1 MKHDVSQQAKEYAK
15 EHKSRKRW
23 YQIFIALALIVVFG
37 TIYALSMPAT
47 TMEKGQCD
55 IPEHTHDDSC
65 YKEETIVTKTPVC
78 TKKNLNIH
86 IHTKECYNEK
96 QELICGYADFMV
108 HEHNSSCYDENGE
121 LWCFLP
127 EIKAHTHNDS
137 CYKEISDAK
146 SQALLKKGYELN
158 QFKLICKKQEND
170 QHQHTEE
177 CYDLNQVL
185 DCGQEE
191 IILHKHTKE
200 CYDEEDNLICG
211 KTEVLKHEH
220 SEECFETEEET
231 RKTDELICG
240 KEEHT
245 HDLTCYADP
254 DADVESKEDWEETI
268 KDVELSGD
276 PGADAAAIAKTQ
288 VGYTE
293 STKNYQVMS
302 DGSTIKGYTR
312 YGAWYGSPYEDWNAM
327 FASFCLYYANVT
339 EIPAS
344 ADSADWI
351 NELKADSCNRF
362 EKAGEYEANV
372 GDLIFFD
379 TDEDGSADHVGI
391 LAEIITDSSAKEARY
406 RVIEGDV
413 DGEVR
418 YETYYESDKSIA
430 GYGRVSNQ
438 TVEKEEAKEASDTNT
453 EDTKEVT
460 TETTTAEEAATEGA
474 SEATT
479 ETINQKTEA
488 VEGELTY
495 KGPDYQVHVSYT
507 EDAGL
512 PEGVTLVVKEIPQ
525 DSEEYNDYYEESLA
539 AVEEENKTDTVVFA
553 RFFDVSF
560 RLDGETIEPKA
571 SVKVTITYDEAIE
584 TGKDVTCQSVHF
596 AKDGL
601 EILDV
606 ETDKPDKE
614 TTSFTHSQDSFSV
627 VGDLVTKLSNPTDIG
642 PDKLQVDY
650 YINIDNEWLNVGTT
664 KTGWYGDYET
674 DNKSETN
681 QDYITAAQVE
691 SILGQ
696 YGFDKNGTDAAM
708 KLAYQRKDTYH
719 ADLICNSRFYEKED
733 QSILTLSKES
743 SCTSGYNIYYLPGN
757 TDSALKNKL
766 DDISTKGS
774 VFYTVKA
781 YDSMGELLKSEVVL
795 EGNDYTY
802 QSPDDT
808 QSWIVS
814 HGNTTEI
821 MTGSSITIEKIA
833 APVTIAPNKVNP
845 KARAAGTTTTHT
857 VTYKALVN
865 GKLETVGTSNY
876 YYSGTVNGSQR
887 AYITSDMAAQY
898 FGKYG
903 YSATTDP
910 EYHFGYSY
918 NDIYH
923 INYSGNTDYR
933 MDISGGILTENQP
946 VQLWSENNT
955 DAQIFRIWDS
965 GEGYK
970 YITPVGNSSYH
981 VNVSGGGTANDDKL
995 VIHTETGAASQW
1007 KMVSN
1012 SNGTVSFYNKNAPD
1026 SAVIDLPSGTV
1037 TNGNQLHIWSNG
1049 AYRNWKLEQ
1058 LYRIS
1063 NNTVSE
1069 SNSDGSYKI
1078 GLTEESNGDIVC
1090 YYLPGETAYNLTNA
1104 SESDIEGRTANNIY
1118 PIKVVDDTHSV
1129 YSDTELNEKVQYV
1142 QAGGT
1147 VTVTVRNANGILW
1160 SCQGKHGDPV
1170 ESESSQSGGYT
1181 TFTIK
1186 NINQPIEVV
1195 ATKANPSF
1203 TVQYYG
1209 NIPRFVTSGDKSLTV
1224 IDTSASAN
1232 GGKATLP
1239 TNGGKMKTKSL
1250 YLEGTGQ
1257 TTNQNKGNATE
1268 LYKLKT
1274 TTELTKL
1281 YSENKYEYESSPD
1294 LYYFN
1299 KLKDNESYTL
1309 KEIWILKAG
1318 KDPSSTNRND
1328 WTIYSYNQD
1337 IKFTNEAS
1345 QVNDKTIL
1353 IREGTVIRLVSDSSS
1368 DDYYNDTTFYDY
1380 NISSGQNSDGRWRTG
1395 ITGINIESNYGTSRN
1410 GQRTWRSGAD
1420 ILAFGNANCGTG
1432 MSGYLFDGG
1441 PLNKYNGTTST
1452 YTGRNKD
1459 YGGATFGLTS
1469 GLNSDG
1475 TIKYN
1480 EWVVAPKLFNEGS
1493 ANGKQTYTGS
1503 SLTFNRVGDT
1513 YTLSSATLKNS
1524 NGQSN
1529 TLSGLQYFFNPSPTS
1544 NTTHTHIFTN
1554 NFWPM
1559 DQAASKTDALWGE
1572 YGNTGTYQG
1581 FAETN
1586 GYNWSGLA
1594 GNFPQSDDGNKH
1606 NWFFGM
1612 NFSLNFNL
1620 TADYEGPLEYY
1631 FFGDDD
1637 LWVFLDGKL
1646 ICDIGGVHSSIGEY
1660 VNLRDYLPVGSTGQH
1675 TLSFFYT
1682 ERGASGSTCYMSFT
1696 LPSVS
1701 EATTRRDVGS
1711 LQLSKKVE
1719 NENKEV
1725 MDQPTEEEYRFK
1737 VELLTAANG
1746 SSLNSTFTYG
1756 KSDGTYGTLKS
1767 GGTIVLKA
1775 NETAMITGIPA
1786 GTYYRVTELTTD
1798 GYKPTVNGEDGY
1810 ITAGTIENGGTQPAN
1825 FVNKTY
1831 CELPQTG
1838 GSGTIPYTMG
1848 GLLLLTISGLTLM
1861 YRSKKRRREA

>member
-1 MKHDVSQQAKEYAK
+1 MKHDVTQQAKK
-15 EHKSRKRW
+15 HVKRNKNRKRW
-23 YQIFIALALIVVFG
+23 YRISLSLALIVGFC
-37 TIYALSMPAT
+37 TIYALSRPAS

-55 IPEHTHDDSC
+55 IPEHTHDASC
-65 YKEETIVTKTPVC
+65 YKEETITTKTLVC
-78 TKKNLNIH
+78 TKESLNIH
-86 IHTKECYNEK
+86 THTKECYNDK
-96 QELICGYADFMV
+96 KELICGYADYVV
-108 HEHNSSCYDENGE
+108 HTHDSSCYDENGK
-121 LWCFLP
+121 LCCSLP
-127 EIKAHTHNDS
+127 EIKVHTHSND
-137 CYKEISDAK
+137 CYIEISDAR
-146 SQALLKKGYELN
+146 SQDLLNKGEPLN
-158 QFKLICKKQEND
+158 HFKLRCKAEENRN
-170 QHQHTEE
+170 HQHTEA
-177 CYDLNQVL
+177 CYDLNQLL
-185 DCGQEE
+185 DCDEEE
-191 IILHKHTKE
+191 IVVHTHTKS
-200 CYDEEDNLICG
+200 CYDEDGNLVCG
-211 KTEVLKHEH
+211 KLETYEH
-220 SEECFETEEET
+220 QHTKDCFETHEET
-231 RKTDELICG
+231 KTTDELICG
-240 KEEHT
+240 KEEHK
-245 HDLTCYADP
+245 HDQSCYIDE
-254 DADVESKEDWEETI
+254 DADVETEEDWKATF

-276 PGADAAAIAKTQ
+276 KAADLVAIAETQ
-288 VGYTE
+288 IGYTE
-293 STKNYQVMS
+293 STSNYQVLE
-302 DGSTIKGYTR
+302 DGTTIKGYTR
-312 YGAWYGSPYEDWNAM
+312 YGQWYGNPYGDWDAM
-327 FASFCLYYANVT
+327 FVSFCLHYADIG
-339 EIPAS
+339 EIS
-344 ADSADWI
+344 SNDDSNNWVGV
-351 NELKADSCNRF
+351 LKKNSCDRF
-362 EKAGEYEANV
+362 EEADGYDPKA

-379 TDEDGSADHVGI
+379 TDEDGKADHVGI
-391 LAEIITDSSAKEARY
+391 IAEISDDSTDQARI
-406 RVIEGDV
+406 RVIEGDSE
-413 DGEVR
+413 DAVR
-418 YETYYESDKSIA
+418 DETYYGSDESIM
-430 GYGRVSNQ
+430 GYGRVSDIKD
-438 TVEKEEAKEASDTNT
+438 EKE
-453 EDTKEVT
+453 
-460 TETTTAEEAATEGA
+460 AEEASETNTDNTSEAKSDEEEKAEKA
-474 SEATT
+474 SEETKET
-479 ETINQKTEA
+479 EENKSEG
-488 VEGELTY
+488 VKGELAY
-495 KGPDYQVHVSYT
+495 EGPDYRVHVSYK

-512 PEGVTLVVKEIPQ
+512 PEDVKLVVKEIPQ
-525 DSEEYNDYYEESLA
+525 DSEEYNEYYEESLA
-539 AVEEENKTDTVVFA
+539 AVEEENKTDVVVFA
-553 RFFDVSF
+553 RFFDISF
-560 RLDGETIEPKA
+560 ELDGKTIEPKA
-571 SVKVTITYDEAIE
+571 SVEVTITYDEAVE

-596 AKDGL
+596 AEDGL

-606 ETDKPDKE
+606 ETDKPDKK
-614 TTSFTHSQDSFSV
+614 TTSFTHTQDSFSP
-627 VGDLVTKLSNPTDIG
+627 VGTVVTKMSNPTDIG

-674 DNKSETN
+674 DNSSDIN
-681 QDYITAAQVE
+681 QDYITLAQIE
-691 SILGQ
+691 SILGE

-719 ADLICNSRFYEKED
+719 ADLICNSRFYEKEN

-933 MDISGGILTENQP
+933 MDISGGKI
-946 VQLWSENNT
+946 ENNT
-955 DAQIFRIWDS
+955 AIQLWTANSSDAQIFRIWDS

-981 VNVSGGGTANDDKL
+981 VNVLGDGTKDGTKL
-995 VIHTETGAASQW
+995 VIHTATDEASHW
-1007 KMVSN
+1007 KVVNN
-1012 SNGTVSFYNKNAPD
+1012 SDGTVSFYNKNAPD
-1026 SAVIDLPSGTV
+1026 SAVIDLPNGDV
-1037 TNGNQLHIWSNG
+1037 TKENQLHIWSNG
-1049 AYRNWKLEQ
+1049 VYRNWKLEQ

-1069 SNSDGSYKI
+1069 SNSDGTYKI

-1104 SESDIEGRTANNIY
+1104 SESDIVRRTANNIY
-1118 PIKVVDDTHSV
+1118 SVKVVDDTHSV
-1129 YSDTELNEKVQYV
+1129 YSDNELNDKIQYV
-1142 QAGGT
+1142 QAGGSA
-1147 VTVTVRNANGILW
+1147 TVTVRNASDILW
-1160 SCQGKHGDPV
+1160 SCQGKNGGAVD
-1170 ESESSQSGGYT
+1170 SESSQSSGYT

-1186 NINQPIEVV
+1186 NITQPIEVV

-1209 NIPRFVTSGDKSLTV
+1209 NIPRFAASGDNALKV
-1224 IDTSASAN
+1224 IDTS
-1232 GGKATLP
+1232 GKQLP
-1239 TNGGKMKTKSL
+1239 TNGGSMATRSL

-1257 TTNQNKGNATE
+1257 NTNQNKGDATQ
-1268 LYKLKT
+1268 LYRVKT

-1281 YSENKYEYESSPD
+1281 YTENKYEYQSSPG
-1294 LYYFN
+1294 LEYFN

-1309 KEIWILKAG
+1309 KEIWILKTG
-1318 KDPSSTNRND
+1318 KNPSSTARGD
-1328 WTIYSYNQD
+1328 WNIYTD
-1337 IKFTNEAS
+1337 ISDITFTNEAS
-1345 QVNDKTIL
+1345 QAGAKTIL
-1353 IREGTVIRLVSDSSS
+1353 IQEGMVIRLVSDSSNG
-1368 DDYYNDTTFYDY
+1368 DYYNDTTFYDY
-1380 NISSGQNSDGRWRTG
+1380 DISSGQNSDGRWRTG
-1395 ITGINIESNYGTSRN
+1395 ITGINSESNYGTSLNGVRN
-1410 GQRTWRSGAD
+1410 WRSGAD

-1441 PLNKYNGTTST
+1441 PLNKYNSK
-1452 YTGRNKD
+1452 NSA
-1459 YGGATFGLTS
+1459 YGGATFKLAS
-1469 GLNSDG
+1469 GLNDDG

-1480 EWVVAPKLFNEGS
+1480 GYIVAPKLFNDGD
-1493 ANGKQTYTGS
+1493 ATGKQTYSGS
-1503 SLTFNRVGDT
+1503 NLTFNRVGDT

-1524 NGQSN
+1524 NGKSN

-1544 NTTHTHIFTN
+1544 GTTHTHIFTN

-1559 DQAASKTDALWGE
+1559 DQAAGKTDVLWGE
-1572 YGNTGTYQG
+1572 YGSPGTYQG
-1581 FAETN
+1581 FTEN
-1586 GYNWSGLA
+1586 NNYNWGNLP
-1594 GNFPQSDDGNKH
+1594 GNFPVSDDGNNH

-1620 TADYEGPLEYY
+1620 TADYVGPLEYY

-1646 ICDIGGVHSSIGEY
+1646 ICDIGGVHSSIGEF
-1660 VNLRDYLPVGSTGQH
+1660 VNLRDYLPVGSSGQH

-1701 EATTRRDVGS
+1701 AATTTQDTGS
-1711 LQLSKKVE
+1711 LQIGKKVE
-1719 NENKEV
+1719 AEDGTEV
-1725 MDQPTEEEYRFK
+1725 SNQEEEYRFK
-1737 VELLTAANG
+1737 VELLTKEYG
-1746 SSLNSTFTYG
+1746 TPLNQTFSYS
-1756 KSDGTYGTLKS
+1756 KSDGTYGTVKS

-1775 NETAMITGIPA
+1775 DETATISGIPA
-1786 GTYYRVTELTTD
+1786 GTYYKVTELTTD
-1798 GYKPTVNGEDGY
+1798 GYKPTVNGKDGY
-1810 ITAGTIENGGTQPAN
+1810 IASGTIENGRTEPAN

-1838 GSGTIPYTMG
+1838 GFGTIIYTVG
-1848 GLLLLTISGLTLM
+1848 GLLFAIIAGLALM
-1861 YRSKKRRREA
+1861 YRFKKRRREA